1 MKNLFKIL
9 IPVLIL
15 SLFVWWFFSGEK
27 IREEVIERY
36 DNGQKKIVM
45 TFRGE
50 GNNEELIQRIVY
62 NENGDT
68 LIFELPIENRKME
81 RIYYKDKGLIEQE
94 LNYKDG
100 ELGKWTRYYKNG
112 QISFEENY
120 KNCIKS

>member
-36 DNGQKKIVM
+36 DNGQKKVVM

-50 GNNEELIQRIVY
+50 GNNEELIKSVVY

-81 RIYYKDKGLIEQE
+81 RIYYKNGLIEE
-94 LNYKDG
+94 EVNYKDG
-100 ELGKWTRYYKNG
+100 KPFGKWT
-112 QISFEENY
+112 
-120 KNCIKS
+120 

>member
-1 MKNLFKIL
+1 MMKLMRNLFKIL

-50 GNNEELIQRIVY
+50 GNNEELIQRVVY

-68 LIFELPIENRKME
+68 LIFELPIENQKME
-81 RIYYKDKGLIEQE
+81 RIYYKGKGLIEQE

-100 ELGKWTRYYKNG
+100 KLDGKQTRYYDNG
-112 QISFEENY
+112 QIEIEE
-120 KNCIKS
+120 

>member
-15 SLFVWWFFSGEK
+15 SLFVWWFFSGEE

-36 DNGQKKIVM
+36 DNGQKKVVM

-50 GNNEELIQRIVY
+50 GNNEELIQRVVY

-68 LIFELPIENRKME
+68 LIFELPIENQKME
-81 RIYYKDKGLIEQE
+81 RIYYKGKGLIEQE

-112 QISFEENY
+112 QISFEENS
-120 KNCIKS
+120 K